1 MHFAPVVEELTFAH
15 GPDRLVGDLYRP
27 PWAGPHPAVVFVEG
41 SGPGGR
47 DLGDWPLRLA
57 AAGFASLAY
66 DKPGSGA
73 STGDWTR
80 QSLADR
86 ASETTAAVAALRT
99 RADLAADRI
108 ALIGGSQGGWVA
120 HLAAGSSG
128 VAAVVTV
135 SGPGVG
141 VLAQERYR
149 LRRQLPARGFGER
162 DVDRALALMTE
173 QVERVRAGED
183 PAVVHADQAPWR
195 DAGWYPLLA
204 GTTPGSIAFLA
215 GIADYEPS
223 TALASLTCPLL
234 AIFGAED
241 VQVPVE
247 DSVRAIEAAL
257 PTALRQTV
265 VFPGAGHS
273 LRLGTGER
281 APGFD
286 ELIAGWLYRTL
297 ATTATAA
304 TTPTTPTTAATTAG

>member
-1 MHFAPVVEELTFAH
+1 MLFVPVVEELAFTR
-15 GPDRLVGDLYRP
+15 GSDRLVGDLHRP
-27 PWAGPHPAVVFVEG
+27 PWPGPHPAVVFVEG

-86 ASETTAAVAALRT
+86 ALETGAAV
-99 RADLAADRI
+99 DIAADRV

-120 HLAAGSSG
+120 HLAAVPAG

-149 LRRQLPARGFGER
+149 LSRQLPALGFGEN
-162 DVDRALALMTE
+162 DVNRALALMTE
-173 QVERVRAGED
+173 QIERVAAGED
-183 PAVVHADQAPWR
+183 PALVHADQRPWH
-195 DAGWYPLLA
+195 DAAWYPLLA
-204 GTTPGSIAFLA
+204 GTTPESIAFLA
-215 GIADYEPS
+215 GIASYEPS
-223 TALASLTCPLL
+223 AALAALTCPLL

-247 DSVRAIEAAL
+247 DSVRAIGADTLATREV
-257 PTALRQTV
+257 V
-265 VFPGAGHS
+265 VFPGAGHD
-273 LRLGTGER
+273 LRLADGNR

-286 ELIAGWLYRTL
+286 ELIAGWLHRTL
-297 ATTATAA
+297 
-304 TTPTTPTTAATTAG
+304 PSAATTAG